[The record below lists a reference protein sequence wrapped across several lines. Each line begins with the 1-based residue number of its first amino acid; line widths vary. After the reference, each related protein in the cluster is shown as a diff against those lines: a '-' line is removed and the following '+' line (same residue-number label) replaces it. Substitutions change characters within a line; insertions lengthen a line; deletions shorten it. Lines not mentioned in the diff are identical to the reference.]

1 MAVPQ
6 RRSDLDEQQLI
17 DKHIGLDH
25 ERCGGRADARL
36 KVSGVDVWAII
47 TYLNLYEGDA
57 DRVAREYELAPEEM
71 AAALAYY
78 RRYKKYIDAR
88 ILLNDD

>member
-1 MAVPQ
+1 MAIAQ
-6 RRSDLDEQQLI
+6 DRSELDDRQLI
-17 DKHIGLDH
+17 EKHIGLDH
-25 ERCGGRADARL
+25 ERFGGRADARL
-36 KVSGVDVWAII
+36 KVSGVDIWAIV

-57 DRVAREYELAPEEM
+57 DRVAREYDLSPEEM

-78 RRYKKYIDAR
+78 QRYKQYIDAR